1 VLENG
6 VRLIPRNK
14 HVCPGVG
21 WEVIKKKGWL
31 GWRQLLWWWLPVS
44 VLPAQLLVSDTLSVS
59 LSSRADLK
67 GNIALPLAPR
77 RLGHGPRAGPS
88 VTVLVC
94 DYTVQMMHCAV
105 VNRARHGHMTLFLV
119 TLGNCS
125 GAPSVVSPSPCV
137 MRYSYACAGF

>member
-1 VLENG
+1 
-6 VRLIPRNK
+6 
-14 HVCPGVG
+14 
-21 WEVIKKKGWL
+21 
-31 GWRQLLWWWLPVS
+31 VS
-44 VLPAQLLVSDTLSVS
+44 VLPAQLLVTDTLSVS

-67 GNIALPLAPR
+67 GNI
-77 RLGHGPRAGPS
+77 GPGAGPS